1 MFSRIRVLLILAAVG
16 AYIGCSEVEFSATPF
31 DPTVYPDGT
40 RCEQVGEVVNCSG
53 ARKSGMVDILFIDDN
68 SGSMYVEQQEIAT
81 KFPTFIND
89 ISHLDFQIAITTTDV
104 SASPENPPNSANG
117 YGALQDGQFITFPNG
132 SKVISNATADPVS
145 EFQNTIK
152 RPETYNC
159 DNNYAACPSG
169 DERAIYAANLAF
181 ERADSQFFRQ
191 DAHLALVI
199 LSDEDERSNGGNI
212 RGYALEDKDMPATL
226 VQRLSSTFGPDKIM
240 SVHAVVIKPGDTACY
255 NQQNAQ
261 ADVKGFYAN
270 TYKELTHPSQS
281 LKDLGNIVDGH
292 MGSICAGDYGS
303 ELGDIASKMNHN
315 VNLIQL
321 QCPPIQDTLTVE
333 FSPAPPQQIQFHI
346 NADNQIVLTPP
357 APAGTQVSYDYN
369 CLLEDAR

>member
-1 MFSRIRVLLILAAVG
+1 MFSKVRTAFLLIALG

-31 DPTVYPDGT
+31 DPVVHADGT
-40 RCEQVGEVVNCSG
+40 RCEQVGDIVHCNG
-53 ARKSGMVDILFIDDN
+53 NRRSGMVDILFIDDN
-68 SGSMYVEQQEIAT
+68 SGSMYVEQQEMAT
-81 KFPTFIND
+81 KFPNFINS
-89 ISHLDFQIAITTTDV
+89 ISSLDYQIAITTTDV
-104 SASPENPPNSANG
+104 SATQNNPPDSANG
-117 YGALQDGQFITFPNG
+117 YGAYQDGQFIPFPNG
-132 SKVISNATADPVS
+132 SKVLNNATHDVVGQFR
-145 EFQNTIK
+145 ETIQ

-169 DERAIYAANLAF
+169 DERAIYAANLAI
-181 ERADSQFFRQ
+181 ERASSEFFRP

-212 RGYALEDKDMPATL
+212 RGYDLEDKDLPETL

-240 SVHAVVIKPGDTACY
+240 SVHAVAIKPGDTSCY
-255 NQQNAQ
+255 QQQNSQ

-270 TYKELTHPSQS
+270 VYKQLTHPSQS
-281 LKDLGNIVDGH
+281 LKDSGNIVAGH
-292 MGSICAGDYGS
+292 MGSICAGDYGA
-303 ELGDIASKMNHN
+303 ELGSIADKMKQN

-333 FSPAPPQQIQFHI
+333 FSPAPPQQIAFSV
-346 NADNQIVLTPP
+346 NADNQIVLSPP
-357 APAGTQVSYDYN
+357 APAGTNVTYDYD